1 MSRASS
7 SLVVHR
13 GVGQGDGDWI
23 EHRFEQSDDGG
34 GLRGRNAVDEFVGLL
49 LWVGYGVSH
58 EKSFLSKVTV
68 PAASAALP
76 AGEYAVE
83 DLLNN
88 LLGLRIEA
96 RNGLELEFE
105 GVVRAALV
113 LIEKQLIRSYSED
126 YGHVADDI
134 EGGLRDAPFVAF

>member
-1 MSRASS
+1 MKNPSS
-7 SLVVHR
+7 PRLPFR
-13 GVGQGDGDWI
+13 QPAP
-23 EHRFEQSDDGG
+23 RF
-34 GLRGRNAVDEFVGLL
+34 LL
-49 LWVGYGVSH
+49 ENH
-58 EKSFLSKVTV
+58 
-68 PAASAALP
+68 
-76 AGEYAVE
+76 AVE